1 MIREKEKELIV
12 DLLRLLRR
20 YKDYDNPYIR
30 SGGDIVI
37 PLDAYLKVSRE
48 AQSKVADGVQGIMN
62 DDPTFKK
69 RNSTWVE

>member
-30 SGGDIVI
+30 NDGDIVI
-37 PLDAYLKVSRE
+37 PLDAYLKKSRQ
-48 AQSKVADGVQGIMN
+48 AHSKVAEVVQGIIN

-69 RNSTWVE
+69 RNSTCVE